1 MQTTQSTSTED
12 PYEDEKV
19 WERVSICIP
28 LIVATTVL
36 EIPAPSAPVECLFRT
51 AGKCSGL
58 YIHLHD
64 ETFSIKDLLALFRC
78 LNLCFKY
85 IVCESICACA

>member
-1 MQTTQSTSTED
+1 MSTITIL
-12 PYEDEKV
+12 
-19 WERVSICIP
+19 ERISICIP

-36 EIPAPSAPVECLFRT
+36 EIPAPSTPVECLFT
-51 AGKCSGL
+51 IAGKCSGL

-64 ETFSIKDLLALFRC
+64 DVWYKSFACTFQVLEFMLQS
-78 LNLCFKY
+78 